1 MDDDFQPE
9 RANVAEPKDTPRQE
23 TLAEALRRG
32 TRDRVPVDR
41 LVDNLAKTAVKG
53 SRQPPPGKPKAPEQA
68 KEDDE
73 GDEED
78 DEGDEEVAEVK
89 EGGDEEEEDEKA
101 EEADKIKSGTPLQHH
116 YATVEVEYGGW
127 VRALTGI
134 KKLVLPTGTSIAAG
148 FSNPVLVFT
157 TLQATSHQLA
167 STARV
172 QKASVYVRIAESLYK
187 QYGAE
192 DGKERCVFAFST
204 ATAWDMVAVSQSL
217 LQKNWY
223 LGDPYRASNVAD
235 KTSYIVVA
243 TRTADEMAAI
253 HSKHKNQSMT
263 DSAVKAFAHWFQL
276 FGASACHLTPGEV
289 RPEGFSLKALLATRF
304 IQSMTLPGTVMWMLG
319 MDKHLATLCAV
330 SAVALGR
337 KPLLFMDESEL
348 TSKASDMLLLAEG
361 MKAST
366 MMSTFD
372 EPVRVFTA
380 TQLAREVFDR
390 DDITITKL
398 LKSETVP
405 VNAEKVQEEGGPL
418 AWIARDYPDYLV
430 MDSAH
435 RTSTGAPIGLG
446 VFAKK
451 SFKKGEK
458 AFAVTQPPLLP

>member
-1 MDDDFQPE
+1 L
-9 RANVAEPKDTPRQE
+9 AN
-23 TLAEALRRG
+23 
-32 TRDRVPVDR
+32 
-41 LVDNLAKTAVKG
+41 
-53 SRQPPPGKPKAPEQA
+53 
-68 KEDDE
+68 
-73 GDEED
+73 
-78 DEGDEEVAEVK
+78 
-89 EGGDEEEEDEKA
+89 
-101 EEADKIKSGTPLQHH
+101 
-116 YATVEVEYGGW
+116 
-127 VRALTGI
+127 
-134 KKLVLPTGTSIAAG
+134 
-148 FSNPVLVFT
+148 
-157 TLQATSHQLA
+157 
-167 STARV
+167 TARV
-172 QKASVYVRIAESLYK
+172 QKTGVYVRVAESLYK
-187 QYGAE
+187 QFGDE
-192 DGKERCVFAFST
+192 NGKVGCLFAFST
-204 ATAWDMVAVSQSL
+204 GTAWDMAAVCQSL

-223 LGDPYRASNVAD
+223 LADPYRASDAND
-235 KTSYIVVA
+235 KSAYIVVA
-243 TRTADEMAAI
+243 TKTADDMVAIQSRNKNIQAADFRI
-253 HSKHKNQSMT
+253 GAMK
-263 DSAVKAFAHWFQL
+263 DALHWKQM
-276 FGASACHLTPGEV
+276 FGMSACQVSPKEV
-289 RPEGFSLKALLATRF
+289 APVGFSLKALLATRF

>member
-1 MDDDFQPE
+1 M
-9 RANVAEPKDTPRQE
+9 
-23 TLAEALRRG
+23 
-32 TRDRVPVDR
+32 
-41 LVDNLAKTAVKG
+41 
-53 SRQPPPGKPKAPEQA
+53 
-68 KEDDE
+68 
-73 GDEED
+73 
-78 DEGDEEVAEVK
+78 
-89 EGGDEEEEDEKA
+89 
-101 EEADKIKSGTPLQHH
+101 
-116 YATVEVEYGGW
+116 
-127 VRALTGI
+127 
-134 KKLVLPTGTSIAAG
+134 
-148 FSNPVLVFT
+148 
-157 TLQATSHQLA
+157 
-167 STARV
+167 
-172 QKASVYVRIAESLYK
+172 QKASMYARIAESIYK
-187 QYGAE
+187 QYAQPGAE
-192 DGKERCVFAFST
+192 GKESCVFAFST
-204 ATAWDMVAVSQSL
+204 GTPWDMCAVCQAL
-217 LQKNWY
+217 LHKNWY
-223 LGDPYRASNVAD
+223 LTDPYRASDAND
-235 KTSYIVVA
+235 KSSYIVVA
-243 TRTADEMAAI
+243 TRTADDMAAI
-253 HSKHKNQSMT
+253 RSRNKTVQADMAAMKDVLHWNQM
-263 DSAVKAFAHWFQL
+263 
-276 FGASACHLTPGEV
+276 FGMSACQLSPSCV
-289 RPEGFSLKALLATRF
+289 APAGFSLKALLATRF
-304 IQSMTLPGTVMWMLG
+304 IQSMTLPGSVMWVLG